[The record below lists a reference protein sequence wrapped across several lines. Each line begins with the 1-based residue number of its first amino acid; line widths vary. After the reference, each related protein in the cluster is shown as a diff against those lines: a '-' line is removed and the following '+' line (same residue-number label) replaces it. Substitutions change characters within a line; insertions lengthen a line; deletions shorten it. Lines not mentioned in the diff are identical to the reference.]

1 MMLSLV
7 FLNDAEATRNDFQKE
22 RSMKM
27 NNIFLSIFVVIFM
40 ALTGCNTFKG
50 MGKDIE
56 GAGQTIQ
63 KASDKTKESISK

>member
-1 MMLSLV
+1 MRTS
-7 FLNDAEATRNDFQKE
+7 NDFQKE

-27 NNIFLSIFVVIFM
+27 NKIFLSIVIVIVM
-40 ALTGCNTFKG
+40 TLTGCNTFKG

-63 KASDKTKESISK
+63 KASDKTSESISK

>member
-1 MMLSLV
+1 MINENTKRKQL
-7 FLNDAEATRNDFQKE
+7 FLISNDFQNK

-27 NNIFLSIFVVIFM
+27 KKIFLPAIIVIVM

-56 GAGQTIQ
+56 DAGHGIQ
-63 KASDKTKESISK
+63 KASDKTKEAITK